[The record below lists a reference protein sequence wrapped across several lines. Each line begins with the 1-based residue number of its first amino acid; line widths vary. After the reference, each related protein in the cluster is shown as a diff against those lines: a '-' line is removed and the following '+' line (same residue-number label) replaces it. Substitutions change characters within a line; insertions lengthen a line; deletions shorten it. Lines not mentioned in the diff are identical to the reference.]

1 MLKRRIMELY
11 YRKCQIKMLEKK
23 KKTKESLQKKKKK
36 KKEDSS
42 RMDNSQRFKTD
53 AS

>member
-1 MLKRRIMELY
+1 
-11 YRKCQIKMLEKK
+11 MLEKT
-23 KKTKESLQKKKKK
+23 KKTKEFLQKKKKK